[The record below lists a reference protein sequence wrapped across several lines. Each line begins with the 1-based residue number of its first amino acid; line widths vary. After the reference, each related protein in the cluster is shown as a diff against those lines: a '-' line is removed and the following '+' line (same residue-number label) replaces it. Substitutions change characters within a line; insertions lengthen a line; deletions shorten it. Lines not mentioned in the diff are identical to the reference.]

1 MGVEAKKMRS
11 WVTALQKELTASR
24 AGKEQQKL
32 ARWWS
37 SMTKAPACKLF
48 LYSSSWLVVHCLCSV
63 SLFSQIAVVHRQCS
77 LLGPS
82 LLSGVHDDKHM
93 WGLPSHKMTWRWSS
107 FLHMALSSIFLH
119 VICPQHGFLL
129 LTQEILLG

>member
-1 MGVEAKKMRS
+1 MMIQHDKS
-11 WVTALQKELTASR
+11 TCLQIVPL
-24 AGKEQQKL
+24 L
-32 ARWWS
+32 I
-37 SMTKAPACKLF
+37 F
-48 LYSSSWLVVHCLCSV
+48 L
-63 SLFSQIAVVHRQCS
+63 I
-77 LLGPS
+77 
-82 LLSGVHDDKHM
+82 GVHDDKHM